1 MFNEIS
7 YHLIFGKPLIMYM
20 GIVTITSFFITAS
33 IGFLNL
39 RGYTVI
45 PLKYHFMM
53 AKISLT
59 LAVIHGTFG
68 VLAYF

>member
-7 YHLIFGKPLIMYM
+7 YYMIFGRPLLAYM
-20 GIVTITSFFITAS
+20 GMITLSSFLITAY
-33 IGFLNL
+33 IGYSNL
-39 RGYTVI
+39 HGNVRI

-59 LAVIHGTFG
+59 LAIIHGTFAA
-68 VLAYF
+68 LAYF